1 MKPCVGRG
9 GSILE
14 KMSKT
19 VRICSMVKIER
30 GILFL
35 NDKRGEHLLVSIFGE
50 VLLDKISE

>member
-9 GSILE
+9 GSIVE